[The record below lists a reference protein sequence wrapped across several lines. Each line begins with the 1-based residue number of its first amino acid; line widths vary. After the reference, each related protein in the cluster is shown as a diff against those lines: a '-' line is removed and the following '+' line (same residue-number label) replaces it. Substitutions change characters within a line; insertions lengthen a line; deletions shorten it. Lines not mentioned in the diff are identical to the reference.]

1 MDGGVQAGE
10 GAAGVVQD
18 AGEAAGDEDGGVG
31 AVLVVVMRAG
41 VVRAEGVEVQDGE
54 RARLEERGGDG

>member
-1 MDGGVQAGE
+1 VDGGVQAGE

-31 AVLVVVMRAG
+31 AVLVVMRAG

-54 RARLEERGGDG
+54 RARLEQRGGDG

>member
-31 AVLVVVMRAG
+31 AVLVVMRAG

-54 RARLEERGGDG
+54 RARLEQRGGDG